1 MLCRKVIYGVAYC
14 FTLYGNNYCVIILSK
29 RNDLTARF
37 SVAYNF
43 LLFRYKHR
51 NSVVSTIST
60 KVVYG
65 GEKSIIGV
73 MSLKEKVTCEK
84 IFVSTVIFHNIF

>member
-1 MLCRKVIYGVAYC
+1 MRQTQSCYCRKVIYGVAYC

-60 KVVYG
+60 KVSLWG
-65 GEKSIIGV
+65 G
-73 MSLKEKVTCEK
+73 KEYNWSYE
-84 IFVSTVIFHNIF
+84 FY